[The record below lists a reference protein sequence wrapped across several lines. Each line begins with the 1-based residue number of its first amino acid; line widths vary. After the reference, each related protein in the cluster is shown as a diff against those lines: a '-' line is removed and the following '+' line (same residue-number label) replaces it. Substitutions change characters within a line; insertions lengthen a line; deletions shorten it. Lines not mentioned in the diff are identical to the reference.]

1 MSAASTAHCGL
12 ADTLKENG
20 MAAGLFLLGLVAI
33 VVYFIPAAVG
43 FARRKENRFAIFLLN
58 LFLGWSLLGWV
69 VALVWAVS
77 KDKLPQA
84 VIMQAGSERP

>member
-1 MSAASTAHCGL
+1 MSAAPVSIGL
-12 ADTLKENG
+12 TGVIKENG
-20 MAAGLFLLGLVAI
+20 MAAGLFLLGLVAV
-33 VVYFIPAAVG
+33 VVYFVPAAVG

-77 KDKLPQA
+77 KDRVPQA
-84 VIMQAGSERP
+84 VVAQAGGDRP